1 MTAAPEHDS
10 PLPPARAADSL
21 SLVDALVQT
30 SYAVTAALT
39 AVAAGHDVSVTLL
52 RVLAILRDRTPTM
65 SDLADH
71 LDLDR
76 SSITGLIA
84 RAERRGLVHRSADGQ
99 DGRSIR
105 VRLTPSGHTL
115 ADSAAHEVRGALVPL
130 EDRLSPRQSRDLT
143 RLLVAL
149 GVVH

>member
-30 SYAVTAALT
+30 SYAVTATLT
-39 AVAAGHDVSVTLL
+39 AVAAGHGVSVTLL

-84 RAERRGLVHRSADGQ
+84 RAERRGLVQRSADEQ

-105 VRLTPSGHTL
+105 VRLTPSGRTL